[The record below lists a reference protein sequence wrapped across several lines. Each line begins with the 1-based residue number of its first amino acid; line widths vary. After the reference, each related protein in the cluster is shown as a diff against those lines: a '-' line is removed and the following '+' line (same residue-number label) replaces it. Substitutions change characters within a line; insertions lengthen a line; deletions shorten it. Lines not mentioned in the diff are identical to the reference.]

1 MRWAE
6 KQTNLPNEAT
16 PSYFWDK
23 PDTLK
28 KAKWV
33 DVVPSNQPWVTPQYG
48 INPTSEW
55 LDRWIN
61 QGIWWKG
68 RCFFNQM
75 KQSLCLSEFY
85 KSDIVETDEIETSTN
100 FLNFADVNFKLIAL
114 KFHRIPK
121 KEGK

>member
-1 MRWAE
+1 
-6 KQTNLPNEAT
+6 
-16 PSYFWDK
+16 
-23 PDTLK
+23 
-28 KAKWV
+28 
-33 DVVPSNQPWVTPQYG
+33 
-48 INPTSEW
+48 
-55 LDRWIN
+55 
-61 QGIWWKG
+61 
-68 RCFFNQM
+68 M